1 MIRLATVV
9 VLGLLTAWS
18 AAAQQRQAGGAATT
32 AATLPGSQAIAPF
45 ETADVV
51 APPTEIDR
59 LVLAKLKELNI
70 AGSPLCSDAVFVRR
84 AYLDVIGTLPTADEA
99 REFLSDRRT
108 DKRKL
113 LIDRLLER
121 DEFADYWA
129 MKWSDLLR
137 VKAEFP
143 VNLWPNAAQAYH
155 HWILTNV
162 RDNRPYDKFVREML
176 TSSGSNFHDAPVNFY
191 RAVQGREPET
201 LAQAVALTFMGM
213 RADKWPADRLA
224 GMAAFFSQVGYKS
237 TAEWKE
243 EVVFFDQ
250 GKALKGP
257 AVFPDGTAAKIEA
270 GQDPRRVFADWL
282 VKPENP
288 YFAKNICNRVWSW
301 LLGRGIVHE
310 VDDIRPDNSPSN
322 PELLAYLE
330 RGFVASH
337 YDMKNLYRL
346 ILNSQTYQRS
356 SIERTRSAQADANF
370 AHYPLRRLDAEVI
383 SDAICQITGTHEQ
396 YTSAIPEPFTFI
408 PQEQRSI
415 ALPDGSIGS
424 AFLELF
430 GRSPRDT
437 GLESERANKPT
448 AGQRLYMLN
457 STHLQKK
464 LESRGPLQAVISSRK
479 PGREVVTDVYL
490 MILSRYPT
498 DQEVGA
504 VMKYSQ
510 ANKPRDAMIDLS
522 WALMNSAEF
531 LYRH

>member
-1 MIRLATVV
+1 MTRLVIAIL
-9 VLGLLTAWS
+9 LGSLAAW
-18 AAAQQRQAGGAATT
+18 AAAADREVEAVATTT
-32 AATLPGSQAIAPF
+32 AAIPGSQVIAPF
-45 ETADVV
+45 ETADAVV
-51 APPTEIDR
+51 PPTEIDR
-59 LVLAKLKELNI
+59 LVLAKLKELSI
-70 AGSPLCSDAVFVRR
+70 MGSPLCSDAVFVRR

-99 REFLSDRRT
+99 REFLGDRRS

-113 LIDRLLER
+113 LIDRLLDR

-143 VNLWPNAAQAYH
+143 MNLWPNAAQAYH

-191 RAVQGREPET
+191 RAIQGREPEA

-213 RADKWPADRLA
+213 RTDKWPADRLS

-243 EVVFFDQ
+243 EIIFFDQ
-250 GKALKGP
+250 SKALKGP
-257 AVFPDGTAAKIEA
+257 AVFPDGTPAKIES
-270 GQDPRRVFADWL
+270 GQDPRRAFADWL

-310 VDDIRPDNSPSN
+310 VDDIRPDNPPSN

-330 RGFVASH
+330 REFVAGH
-337 YDMKNLYRL
+337 YNMKNLYRL

-356 SIERTRSAQADANF
+356 SIERTRSAAADANS
-370 AHYPLRRLDAEVI
+370 AHYPLRRLDAEVV

-396 YTSAIPEPFTFI
+396 YTSAIPEPYTFI

-415 ALPDGSIGS
+415 SLPDGSIGS

-437 GLESERANKPT
+437 GLESERNNKPT
-448 AGQRLYMLN
+448 AGQRLYLLN
-457 STHLQKK
+457 STHVQKK
-464 LESRGPLQAVISSRK
+464 LESRGPLQAIMSSKK
-479 PGREVVTDVYL
+479 PAREMLTDVYL
-490 MILSRYPT
+490 TILSRYPT
-498 DQEVGA
+498 QQELAA
-504 VMKYSQ
+504 VAKYTQ
-510 ANKPRDAMIDLS
+510 ANKPREAMVDLA
-522 WALMNSAEF
+522 WALINSSEF